1 MKLATTTYDLDPYT
15 NSYCDSIRYI
25 RQAGFRYVD
34 LAFEKNSHYR
44 EKLFADDW
52 KKEIDKI
59 KACAEEEGVT
69 FVQAHV
75 LSQQNLFSPT
85 LDPKVV
91 KKDIIRCI
99 EACKLLGIPQMV
111 VHGQRS
117 DEFSF
122 EYDKWVEVNRQVLM
136 EFAPW
141 FEEAGVDI
149 LLENGPLKHAMA
161 YQSDG
166 KPYDPPKYYCSTIS
180 GKILR
185 DVVEYMNHPMIHACW
200 DTGHA
205 NMNGSQYDDI
215 MTVGDELRGLHIH
228 DNRGNLDEHALPFFG
243 SMNFDELMHALID
256 SGYKGY
262 FTFEACCSL
271 GREKVRSADRRQFPQ
286 DTRLYNPPLELKIS
300 IEKFLYDA
308 GKYILQS
315 YNCFE
320 E

>member
-1 MKLATTTYDLDPYT
+1 MKLATTTADLDAFT
-15 NSYCDSIRYI
+15 HSHCDSIRYI
-25 RQAGFRYVD
+25 RQAGFRYAD
-34 LAFEKNSHYR
+34 FAFEKDYR
-44 EKLFADDW
+44 LQENLFTDGW
-52 KKEIDKI
+52 EKEIDKI
-59 KACAEEEGVT
+59 KACAEEEGIT
-69 FVQAHV
+69 FIQAHV
-75 LSQQNLFSPT
+75 LSQQDLYSKRI
-85 LDPKVV
+85 DREVV

-99 EACKLLGIPQMV
+99 EGCKLLGIPQMV
-111 VHGQRS
+111 IHCQRS
-117 DEFSF
+117 DEFGF

-141 FEEAGVDI
+141 FEDAGVDI
-149 LLENGPLKHAMA
+149 LLENGPRKHAMA
-161 YQSDG
+161 YQPDG
-166 KPYDPPKYYCSTIS
+166 KPYDPPKYYCSSVS

-215 MTVGDELRGLHIH
+215 MTLGDELKGLHIH
-228 DNRGNLDEHALPFFG
+228 DNHGNLDEHALPFFG

-256 SGYKGY
+256 VGYQGY

-271 GREKVRSADRRQFPQ
+271 GREKVRPAARRQFPQ
-286 DTRLYNPPLELKIS
+286 DTRLFNPPLELKVS

-308 GKYILQS
+308 GKHILQA